1 MFAAY
6 MDMLWVYVEDLPIH
20 FFTYAASE
28 GCFGIAKNL
37 GEEDAYYVLLPDTCF
52 YEFLSE
58 TGTVS
63 GFIRF
68 EMLRLAANMRF

>member
-37 GEEDAYYVLLPDTCF
+37 GEEDAYYVLLRIPVF
-52 YEFLSE
+52 MNFV
-58 TGTVS
+58 GNQ
-63 GFIRF
+63 GR
-68 EMLRLAANMRF
+68 